1 MNKFPRSAYV
11 HIPFCHRRCFYCDF
25 AVIPLGNNVETLHGY
40 GSKTVKEYLHFL
52 FEEILSIKHKSP
64 LSTIYLGGGT
74 PSILDPKQ
82 VKELI
87 DLFKESYGID
97 YGAEITM
104 EVDPASFNQDD
115 LYGFINAG
123 INRFS
128 LGVQSFN
135 NQILQKSGRR
145 HLGEDAEQSCLWLKR
160 AYDSGL
166 INSWSLDLIQNL
178 PLSGFKEWQND
189 LRKTMIF
196 LPPHLSIYDLNI
208 ENGTVFKKLENLG
221 KLKLLSDEEAF
232 RNSESTH
239 LILKNSG
246 YSRYEISNYC
256 LPRHQSRHNRVY
268 WSGLGWWGF
277 GQGSTSSPWGEQL
290 TRPRV
295 SKEYKDWVISQY
307 ELNLDSSLTNKDFVY
322 RELDEKIMLGLRL
335 KEGIDIHKVLKEQN
349 WENKKFERNLKKL
362 LEEWTRFLESGLL
375 VRQGNRFFLSDPSG
389 MELSNQILISMFR
402 WWDEVNKC

>member
-25 AVIPLGNNVETLHGY
+25 AVIPLGNKVETLQGY

-52 FEEILSIKHKSP
+52 HKEILSIKHKSS
-64 LSTIYLGGGT
+64 LSTIYVGGGT
-74 PSILDPKQ
+74 PSILDPQQIKQ
-82 VKELI
+82 LI
-87 DLFKESYGID
+87 DLFKENYGVD

-104 EVDPASFNQDD
+104 EVDPASFNLED
-115 LYGFINAG
+115 LHGFINAG

-145 HLGEDAEQSCLWLKR
+145 HLREDAEKSCLWLKKVYS
-160 AYDSGL
+160 AGL
-166 INSWSLDLIQNL
+166 IKSWSLDLIQNL
-178 PLSGFKEWQND
+178 PLSGLREWKED
-189 LRKTMIF
+189 LKKAITF
-196 LPPHLSIYDLNI
+196 SPPHISIYDLNI
-208 ENGTVFKKLENLG
+208 ENGTVFKKLVDLG
-221 KLKLLSDEEAF
+221 KLQLPNDEQAF
-232 RNSESTH
+232 RNSETTH

-277 GQGSTSSPWGEQL
+277 GQGSTSSPWGQKL

-295 SKEYKDWVISQY
+295 SKEYKEWVMGQY
-307 ELNLDSSLTNKDFVY
+307 KLSLDSSLNNIDYVY
-322 RELDEKIMLGLRL
+322 QELDEKIMLGLRL
-335 KEGIDIHKVLKEQN
+335 KEGIDIYKFFEEQN
-349 WENKKFERNLKKL
+349 WENKKLESNLRKL
-362 LEEWTRFLESGLL
+362 LSKWERFLESGLL
-375 VRQGNRFFLSDPSG
+375 VKNCNRFFLSDPQG
-389 MELSNQILISMFR
+389 MELSNQILISMFE
-402 WWDEVNKC
+402 WWDEIN